1 MDDDNYLSLAR
12 ILKALAVVSLILGV
26 IGSFLLGNF
35 LMILIGMIST
45 LIAFLNMLAFGEIL
59 ERVVLCDSNI
69 RIMYE
74 EITKITDGKINN
86 SNENK

>member
-12 ILKALAVVSLILGV
+12 ILKALAIVSLILGV

-35 LMILIGMIST
+35 LMILIGIIST

-74 EITKITDGKINN
+74 EIAKLQKEK
-86 SNENK
+86 EN

>member
-35 LMILIGMIST
+35 LMMLIGMLST
-45 LIAFLNMLAFGEIL
+45 LIAFLNMIAFAEIL
-59 ERVVLCDSNI
+59 NRSVLCDSNI

>member
-35 LMILIGMIST
+35 LMILIGIIST

-69 RIMYE
+69 RIMYDE
-74 EITKITDGKINN
+74 VAKLKEDEKGSHK
-86 SNENK
+86 